1 MQSKF
6 GGKTLHTSAIIFY
19 SHMFRS
25 YHDSTF
31 KISECWWNHL
41 AWCSMISFSWNISI
55 KICVN
60 YGLSLSFLKAIHVSK
75 TMFVYT
81 HIFMLTKLQWYESVI
96 ISICLNE
103 SHTRPRFSHGITTH
117 VLSDLLATLI
127 NNYRPNTECIHNGFK
142 R

>member
-6 GGKTLHTSAIIFY
+6 DGKTLHTSAIIFY
-19 SHMFRS
+19 WHMFRS

-41 AWCSMISFSWNISI
+41 AWCSMISFSWSISI

-81 HIFMLTKLQWYESVI
+81 HIFMLTKLQWYESVNG
-96 ISICLNE
+96 SICLIE
-103 SHTRPRFSHGITTH
+103 SHTRQRFSHGITTH
-117 VLSDLLATLI
+117 VLSVLMTTLI
-127 NNYRPNTECIHNGFK
+127 NNYRPNAKYLQNEFK